1 MIGLRK
7 LALQLTLGGILAG
20 LAATESR
27 AQWGWTTP
35 ASPTPQAQAAPPPAA
50 SRGENF
56 SAKPAAQ
63 LFASDCTGAGCHK
76 GPQGL
81 AKDRGAG
88 SLASFLREHYTNSR
102 ESASALAAYLVG
114 VPGARADPKQQP
126 PRAAARIRRC
136 GEAGQAA
143 GRNSICCNAVRR
155 NRRAGQARSG
165 AGSARATRPPSHC
178 AGTTNSPTRR
188 GTGAAGAGGPTGAA
202 ETAVGYFRLEQA
214 AQAFSSVFFG
224 ASSPSSCSSS
234 ALLAPGSKKVSAA
247 ALASAASSSASV
259 RCRVMSSPRASRS
272 ASSALRAT

>member
-1 MIGLRK
+1 LIGLRK
-7 LALQLTLGGILAG
+7 LALQLTLVGILAG

-114 VPGARADPKQQP
+114 VPGAARADPKQQQ
-126 PRAAARIRRC
+126 PRAAARTDDAQKPAERKPPAAIPPAAVAAPS
-136 GEAGQAA
+136 GETGEPAAKPAPAPTARAPRGRQAVAPAPQAA
-143 GRNSICCNAVRR
+143 
-155 NRRAGQARSG
+155 
-165 AGSARATRPPSHC
+165 PP
-178 AGTTNSPTRR
+178 P
-188 GTGAAGAGGPTGAA
+188 AAPEPPPPPAA
-202 ETAVGYFRLEQA
+202 PPEPPKPQWDIFD
-214 AQAFSSVFFG
+214 
-224 ASSPSSCSSS
+224 
-234 ALLAPGSKKVSAA
+234 
-247 ALASAASSSASV
+247 
-259 RCRVMSSPRASRS
+259 
-272 ASSALRAT
+272 